1 MATVAAPDRTKAPAL
16 GAESTVFAI
25 LAAISFCH
33 MLNDTVQS
41 LMLAIYPMLKASFQ
55 LSFAQVGLITLAFQ
69 LTASLL
75 QPLVGLYTDRRPK
88 PYSLVLGMGLSL
100 AGLLLLATAD
110 HYATILA
117 AAALIGMGS
126 SVFHPESSRVARLAS
141 GGRHGLAQSL
151 FQVGGNLG
159 SALGPVLAAFIVL
172 PNGQGSIGWFSLL
185 ALLGMAVLW
194 HVGGWYRRLRLA
206 AATAGGKPQGR
217 DVGGRPALPRRTVVV
232 SLAILGA
239 LMFSKFFY
247 TASLSSY
254 YTFYLMATFGLPA
267 ETAQLYLFV
276 FLFAMAAGTFVGG
289 PVGDRFGRK
298 WVIWVSILGVLP
310 FTLALPYASLPWT
323 LVLSVVIGFVLASAF
338 SAILVYGQELL
349 PGRVGLIAGLFFGL
363 AFGMGGLGAAFLGWL
378 ADQTSIRFVYQV
390 CSFLPAIGLLTAFLP
405 RLEDQRTADGAAEP
419 PTPASV
425 AASSTTSASGSTSTA
440 SARAGSR

>member
-1 MATVAAPDRTKAPAL
+1 MATVAAPDHAKAPAL

-41 LMLAIYPMLKASFQ
+41 LMLAIYPMLKASFR

-100 AGLLLLATAD
+100 AGLLLLATAG

-159 SALGPVLAAFIVL
+159 SALGPLLAAFLVL

-194 HVGGWYRRLRLA
+194 RVGGWYQRLRLA
-206 AATAGGKPQGR
+206 AGTAAAGKPR
-217 DVGGRPALPRRTVVV
+217 TTRAETRPALPRRTVLL

-254 YTFYLMATFGLPA
+254 YTFYLMATFRLPA

-276 FLFAMAAGTFVGG
+276 FLFAMAAGTFLGG
-289 PVGDRFGRK
+289 PIGDRFGRK
-298 WVIWVSILGVLP
+298 WVIWASILGVLP

-323 LVLSVVIGFVLASAF
+323 VALSVVIGFVLASAF
-338 SAILVYGQELL
+338 SAILVYGQELV
-349 PGRVGLIAGLFFGL
+349 PGRVGLIAGLFFGI
-363 AFGMGGLGAAFLGWL
+363 AFGMGGLGAAALGWL
-378 ADQTSIRFVYQV
+378 ADQTSIGFVYHI
-390 CSFLPAIGLLTAFLP
+390 CSFLPTIGLLTAFLP
-405 RLEDQRTADGAAEP
+405 RLEAKPPPRRVSGAA
-419 PTPASV
+419 PA
-425 AASSTTSASGSTSTA
+425 
-440 SARAGSR
+440 